1 VIQGNPVELNYIA
14 ADALEGHG
22 TPLLVIPV
30 VEGPEGPI
38 LPDLPAWLASRL
50 GDGLWRTD
58 LNGKLGKLIRVYP
71 TGDGGFQRALM
82 LGAGKRE
89 ELDLESIRRYVGHAV
104 RYAES
109 KMISAATIWI
119 PEVEDTEA
127 DVQAAAES
135 ALISAWRFT
144 ELKAP
149 GDDPPGE
156 VDTITLTGVG
166 DAGSAASGLEAGRAV
181 GNGSNFARALQFRP
195 GNVATPSH
203 LAAQA
208 TEMAESRGLDITV
221 LGPAEMLEEGMQALL
236 AVAQGSDE
244 EPRFIVL
251 RHNGGTEG
259 DAPLVLVGKGLTFD
273 SGGISL
279 KPPAGMEEMK
289 FDMSGGA
296 AVLGAMQAIADL
308 AVPLN
313 VVGVVP
319 SSENLMNGSAVKPG
333 DIIGSREGKTI
344 EVVNTDAEG
353 RLILAD
359 ALSYAQSLEPA
370 AVVDCATLTG
380 SVVVALGHHCAAV
393 MGSDDDLVGELKA
406 AGDRSGERCW
416 HLPLWKEY
424 RRQLDSD
431 VADIV
436 NVGGRPGGSIT
447 AACFLQE
454 FVGEMNWAHLDIAG
468 TAYGEGKLPYQ
479 RKGGYGFPSRL
490 LVQWVRSRAG

>member
-1 VIQGNPVELNYIA
+1 MELNYIA
-14 ADALEGHG
+14 ADALEGHEA
-22 TPLLVIPV
+22 PLLVIPV
-30 VEGPEGPI
+30 VEASDGSI
-38 LPDLPAWLASRL
+38 LPDLPDWLDGRL
-50 GDGLWRTD
+50 GDGLWRSD

-71 TGDGGFQRALM
+71 KGEGGFQRALM
-82 LGAGKRE
+82 LGVGKQG
-89 ELDLESIRRYVGHAV
+89 ELDLEAIRRYVGHAV

-109 KMISAATIWI
+109 KMIGAVTIWI
-119 PEVEDTEA
+119 PEVVDTEA
-127 DVQAAAES
+127 DAQAAAES
-135 ALISAWRFT
+135 ALISAWRYT

-149 GDDPPGE
+149 GEDPPGV
-156 VDTITLTGVG
+156 VDSISLTG
-166 DAGSAASGLEAGRAV
+166 AGEASQAVAGTEAGRAV
-181 GNGSNFARALQFRP
+181 GNGANFARALQFRP

-208 TEMAESRGLDITV
+208 TEMAELRGLGITV
-221 LGPAEMLEEGMQALL
+221 WGPAELLEEDMHALL
-236 AVAQGSDE
+236 AVSQGSDE
-244 EPRFIVL
+244 EPRFIIL
-251 RHNGGTEG
+251 HHNGGGEG
-259 DAPLVLVGKGLTFD
+259 EAPVVLVGKGLTFD

-308 AVPLN
+308 KVPLN
-313 VVGVVP
+313 VVGLVP

-359 ALSYAQSLEPA
+359 ALSYAQSLNPA

-380 SVVVALGHHCAAV
+380 AVVIALGHHCAAV
-393 MGSDDDLVGELKA
+393 MGTDDELVAELQA
-406 AGDRSGERCW
+406 AGEYSGERCW
-416 HLPLWKEY
+416 PLPLWKEY

-454 FVGEMNWAHLDIAG
+454 FVGDMKWAHLDIAG
-468 TAYGEGKLPYQ
+468 TAYGEGELPYL
-479 RKGGYGFPSRL
+479 RKGGYGFPSRM